1 MSTLEDSYAKL
12 LDGNRKWVEKT
23 NAEDPEFFAQLAA
36 RQNPRFLWIGCADSR
51 VPTSQITNTMPGE
64 IFVHRNIAN
73 LVVHTDINML
83 SVLQYAVDVLQ
94 VEHVIVCGHY
104 GCGGVDA
111 ALSNR
116 SYGLIDNWLR
126 NIKDVY
132 RLHLKEVDTMTGR
145 TLNDR
150 MVELNVIEQV
160 YNLCKTNTIQ
170 EAWTRSE
177 APQVHGW
184 VYSLRDGLIKD
195 LNVTVRNNEEMHSI
209 YQLEVWGLD

>member
-1 MSTLEDSYAKL
+1 MEESYAEL
-12 LDGNRKWVEKT
+12 LEGNRRWVEKT
-23 NAEDPEFFAQLAA
+23 NQEDPDFFDRLASGQA
-36 RQNPRFLWIGCADSR
+36 PRFLWIGCADSR
-51 VPTSQITNTMPGE
+51 VPTSQITGTLPGE

-83 SVLQYAVDVLQ
+83 SVLQYAVDVLE

-132 RLHLKEVDTMTGR
+132 RLHIKELEAMKGR
-145 TLNDR
+145 TLADR
-150 MVELNVIEQV
+150 MVELNVVEQV
-160 YNLCKTNTIQ
+160 YNLCKTNIIQ
-170 EAWTRSE
+170 EAWTRGKH
-177 APQVHGW
+177 PHVHGW
-184 VYSLRDGLIKD
+184 VYSLQDGLIKD
-195 LNVTVRNNEEMHSI
+195 LKVTVRDNDEMHAI
-209 YQLEVWGLD
+209 YQLEEWGID

>member
-1 MSTLEDSYAKL
+1 MEESYTEL
-12 LDGNRKWVEKT
+12 LRRNRDWVEKT
-23 NAEDPEFFAQLAA
+23 KSDDPDLFDRLSNGQK
-36 RQNPRFLWIGCADSR
+36 PRYLWIGCADSR
-51 VPTSQITNTMPGE
+51 VPTSQITGTNPGE

-73 LVVHTDINML
+73 MVVHTDINML

-111 ALSNR
+111 ALSNK

-132 RLHLKEVDTMTGR
+132 RLHIKELDSMKGKE
-145 TLNDR
+145 LSDR

-160 YNLCKTNTIQ
+160 NNLCKTNIIQ
-170 EAWTRSE
+170 ESWTRGQH
-177 APQVHGW
+177 PHVHGW
-184 VYSLRDGLIKD
+184 VYSLNDGLIRD
-195 LNVTVRNNEEMHSI
+195 LGVTVRNNDEMHEI
-209 YQLEVWGLD
+209 YQYEDWGLD

>member
-1 MSTLEDSYAKL
+1 MSPLEDSYAKL

-23 NAEDPEFFAQLAA
+23 NTEDPGFFAQLAA

-132 RLHLKEVDTMTGR
+132 RLHLKELEAMKGHA
-145 TLNDR
+145 LNDR

-184 VYSLRDGLIKD
+184 VYSLLDGLIKD